1 MNPVQIGVIC
11 FSAGMIA
18 GYALVAVLTSSKVQ
32 DLYNEN
38 YRLWSALQSERD
50 RQKEGRETDVD
61 QDR

>member
-18 GYALVAVLTSSKVQ
+18 GYALVSVLTASKVQ

-38 YRLWSALQSERD
+38 YRLWSALQRERD